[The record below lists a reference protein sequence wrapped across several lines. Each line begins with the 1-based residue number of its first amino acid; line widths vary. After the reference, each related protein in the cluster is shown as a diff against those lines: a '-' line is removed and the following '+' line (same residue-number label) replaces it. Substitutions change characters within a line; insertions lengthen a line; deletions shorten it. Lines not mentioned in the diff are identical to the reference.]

1 MDAGSG
7 HHRPRGRVIVVG
19 SINLDLVLRVPRLPQ
34 AGETVTGGTLDRH
47 HGGKGANQAV
57 AAARSGADGHLVG
70 AVGEDD
76 GQESLDAL
84 AAEGVEISAVARLH
98 GQHTGHA
105 VVIVDKGS
113 GENQIA
119 VAPGANT
126 AVTAGHVRRSLGAL
140 RIARLDVIVLSFEL
154 MDPPLLAAAAAAR
167 RAGATLVV
175 NPAPAR
181 ECDPGLLRGAVLTPN
196 WRELMA
202 LSAGRAGSGRMA
214 LPEDTPGTDGAQPDD
229 AQPDDA
235 QSPADAPAQSV
246 AETGQQGTEDSGTG
260 VAAAAS
266 ALSGRT
272 GGPVVATLG
281 RRGALL
287 ADGTS
292 VEYFPGY
299 LVTARDTTG
308 AGDTLTGVLAAG
320 LAEGRDLRMALR
332 RAVAAAAL
340 AVTRP
345 GARDGMPTAGEIDA
359 LLATGR

>member
-7 HHRPRGRVIVVG
+7 HYPARGRVIVVG

-34 AGETVTGGTLDRH
+34 AGEAVTGGILDRY

-57 AAARSGADGHLVG
+57 AAARSGADGHLIG

-84 AAEGVEISAVARLH
+84 AADGVEISTVARLH

-119 VAPGANT
+119 VAPGANA
-126 AVTAGHVRRSLGAL
+126 AVTAGHVRRSFGAL
-140 RIARLDVIVLSFEL
+140 RIAKLDVIVLSFEL

-181 ECDPGLLRGAVLTPN
+181 ECDSGLLRGAVLTPN
-196 WRELMA
+196 WHELMA
-202 LSAGRAGSGRMA
+202 LSARRVGSGRMA
-214 LPEDTPGTDGAQPDD
+214 LREDTRGTDGTQCVNAH
-229 AQPDDA
+229 
-235 QSPADAPAQSV
+235 SPADAPAESV
-246 AETGQQGTEDSGTG
+246 AEAGQQAREDDGTG

-281 RRGALL
+281 KRGSLL
-287 ADGTS
+287 ADGTT
-292 VEYFPGY
+292 VEYFPGH
-299 LVTARDTTG
+299 LVTAHDTTG

>member
-7 HHRPRGRVIVVG
+7 HYRPRGRVIVVG

-84 AAEGVEISAVARLH
+84 TAGGVEISAVARLH

-119 VAPGANT
+119 VAPGANI
-126 AVTAGHVRRSLGAL
+126 AVTAGHVRRSFGAL
-140 RIARLDVIVLSFEL
+140 RIARQDVIVLSFEL

-214 LPEDTPGTDGAQPDD
+214 LREDTPGTDGAQPDD
-229 AQPDDA
+229 AQ
-235 QSPADAPAQSV
+235 SPADAPAESV
-246 AETGQQGTEDSGTG
+246 AEAGQQGTEDGGTG

-266 ALSGRT
+266 ALAGRT

-292 VEYFPGY
+292 VEYFPGH